1 MTFLATFNFS
11 RVGRT
16 IATLAIVALLA
27 ACNGSDITSTVT
39 VTPTADGTT
48 VTPSDLSV
56 TPSPSATPTA
66 TDDSQATSTLTP
78 TTPGRTGPTSTAT
91 ATAIPVPTPAAPLP
105 KRAVAFSV
113 HAPDNTPS
121 GDTVYILVKPFVDW
135 HWEAEDHIAL
145 APQGDGL
152 WTGTASVPEGAV
164 VHYVYDRCDE
174 QERGQFKS
182 TRESFGESVEIESRL
197 LLVTPDLAAVED
209 TIETWNDLR
218 ASALTGTI
226 TGLVTAAAT
235 GVPLMDTNIAVGGI
249 HTATDYDGRL
259 LVEGI
264 AVGSQRLT
272 FYRTLGDYQPTA
284 AVVQVPASDEAQ
296 VDVAMDAAVRVAVT
310 FDVALPEDT
319 PPEAQVHLLGGVY
332 QAGARSSRHINYP
345 FMPGADHPRLERVTP
360 DRAVGTLELYEGTY
374 PSYYYSIGGE
384 SSGREFDGQG
394 RVVFRSMVVGAS
406 PQEVRHD
413 RVTTWWVEFWPRISF
428 RLTVPPNTP
437 PGVPIN
443 SHQGM
448 VQTGPFERASWMHNI
463 PNDTLSYSYMLG
475 NDPLDADATPSLGG
489 ADRTVAIDD
498 EDIVVED
505 VVTRWA
511 GLPTATRP
519 PDGTLVPV
527 TFRVSVPSTTPGNAV
542 VRWVGDGEVGVTVA
556 MTQQQGN
563 PWLYEATVDLPVG
576 QTASYNLEL
585 ATDPPAFG
593 SVRSLAVEHDVHV
606 VDDWVTVWSD
616 EPLTGPMTGDGTRP
630 DFVTGIYT
638 PDYWSPHFLPLSD
651 TTFQR
656 IGEHN
661 AEWVVVS
668 SVWSYG
674 QTYPVPVVEPRPI
687 RAGSVFTPKEEIVAQ
702 AAIAPQHGLKVILG
716 PQFNMEMSPEGPE
729 PVCGAHSQAWWDA
742 WLGEADRL
750 WMWNAIVAEEIG
762 AEAMVLPGPCFH
774 AFSGVGDGLG
784 DPYFTEFDQRVA
796 ALVVKVRGV
805 YDGKLIISGGIRDF
819 KFPGL
824 ADFVGVAA
832 CDTGHPDLPHDATV
846 DEWRDAYD
854 ARFNQAVDPLYE
866 RWGKPV
872 LFYQF
877 HLPRHVDDPDPTG
890 QEFQARRLEGA
901 FQALEQRPW
910 LAGFLSWSYAM
921 LDTPLS
927 NEVGK
932 VVPSRP
938 SAWSSA
944 PTRPGFVEGRI
955 VRGTLP
961 A

>member
-1 MTFLATFNFS
+1 MTFLAAFNFS
-11 RVGRT
+11 RVGRA
-16 IATLAIVALLA
+16 IAILVLIAFVALLA
-27 ACNGSDITSTVT
+27 ACNGGGAAAT
-39 VTPTADGTT
+39 VTPTTGGTT
-48 VTPSDLSV
+48 VTPSDLPA

-66 TDDSQATSTLTP
+66 TDDSQAASTPTPTVPGRPGPTPTLTV
-78 TTPGRTGPTSTAT
+78 TAT
-91 ATAIPVPTPAAPLP
+91 ATATATPVPTPAAPLP
-105 KRAVAFSV
+105 KREVAFTV
-113 HAPDNTPS
+113 HAPDNTPA
-121 GDTVYILVKPFVDW
+121 GDTVYLLVKPFVDW
-135 HWEAEDHIAL
+135 HWEAEDHIGL

-164 VHYVYDRCDE
+164 VHYVYDRWNE
-174 QERGQFKS
+174 QEWGQFKR
-182 TRESFGESVEIESRL
+182 TREGFGASVEIESRL
-197 LLVTPDLAAVED
+197 LLVTPDLDLVED

-226 TGLVTAAAT
+226 TGLVTDAAT
-235 GVPLMDTNIAVGGI
+235 GAPLMDTNIAVGGI
-249 HTATDYDGRL
+249 HTATDYDGRFK
-259 LVEGI
+259 VEGI
-264 AVGSQRLT
+264 AAGSQRLT

-284 AVVQVPASDEAQ
+284 AMVQVPASDEAQ
-296 VDVAMDAAVRVAVT
+296 VDVAMDAAARVAVT

-332 QAGARSSRHINYP
+332 QAGARAISHNNYP
-345 FMPGADHPRLERVTP
+345 FMLSGRYPRLERVTP
-360 DRAVGTLELYEGTY
+360 DRAVVTLELYEGTY
-374 PSYYYSIGGE
+374 LPYYYSIGGE
-384 SSGREFDGQG
+384 SRGREFNGQG
-394 RVVFRSMVVGAS
+394 RVVFRGMVVGAS

-413 RVTTWWVEFWPRISF
+413 RVTTWWVEFWPRITF

-443 SHQGM
+443 SNQGM
-448 VQTGPFERASWMHNI
+448 VQTGPFEWASWMHNI

-475 NDPLDADATPSLGG
+475 NDALDADATPGLAG

-505 VVTRWA
+505 LVTRWA
-511 GLPTATRP
+511 GLPAATRP

-527 TFRVSVPSTTPGNAV
+527 TFRVSVPSTTPRDAV
-542 VRWVGDGEVGVTVA
+542 VRWVGGDEVAMTVA
-556 MTQQQGN
+556 MTPQQGN

-576 QTASYNLEL
+576 QTAGYNLEL

-593 SVRSLAVEHDVHV
+593 SVRALAVEHDAHV
-606 VDDWVTVWSD
+606 VDDWVTVWSN
-616 EPLTGPMTGDGTRP
+616 EPLTGPMTGAGTRP

-674 QTYPVPVVEPRPI
+674 QTYPVPVVEPRPVN
-687 RAGSVFTPKEEIVAQ
+687 AGSVFTPKEEIVAQ
-702 AAIAPQHGLKVILG
+702 AAIARQHDLRVILG

-750 WMWNAIVAEEIG
+750 WMWNAIVAEEID

-774 AFSGVGDGLG
+774 VFIGVGDGPG

-796 ALVVKVRGV
+796 ALVAKVRGV

-819 KFPGL
+819 EFPGL
-824 ADFVGVAA
+824 ADFVGVTAYG
-832 CDTGHPDLPHDATV
+832 TGHPDLPYDATV

-854 ARFNQAVDPLYE
+854 ARFTQAVDPLYE

-872 LFYQF
+872 MFYQF

-901 FQALEQRPW
+901 LQALEQRPW

-921 LDTPLS
+921 VDAPLA
-927 NEVGK
+927 NEDGLRARLAEAVLAKYYG
-932 VVPSRP
+932 VF
-938 SAWSSA
+938 
-944 PTRPGFVEGRI
+944 TGRD
-955 VRGTLP
+955 
-961 A
+961 